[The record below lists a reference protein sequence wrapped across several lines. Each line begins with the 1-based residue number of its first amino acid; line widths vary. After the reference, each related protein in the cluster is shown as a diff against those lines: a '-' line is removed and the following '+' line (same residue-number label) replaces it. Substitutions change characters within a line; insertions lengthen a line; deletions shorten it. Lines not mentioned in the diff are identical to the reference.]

1 LKSDLRLKNI
11 CLLATGQSLSI
22 ASLESKEIQSGYR
35 ALLRAAKNTVA
46 REDYAKIRRALDLA
60 IKSCGGNKIL
70 TGELQILHA
79 LSVARIIAGEMG
91 LGLTSIIAALL
102 HDSYN
107 NLDISL
113 QELEKELGKKVVEI
127 LNGFSR
133 VSSIESMQSAYQ
145 AENFRKL
152 LLSLADDVRVILIKL
167 VERLEYMRNLD
178 MAPGKEQLPIASETY
193 FLYAPLAHRLGF
205 YNIKSEMEDLASK
218 YLEPEQYS
226 YIENR
231 LKQTTASRNRFIREF
246 SQPLQEKLE
255 KQGFRFEI
263 KSRTKS
269 IHSIMLKMKKQGVEF
284 EEVYD
289 LFAVRIIL
297 DSKNDNDKS
306 DCWRAYSVVTDLYQ
320 PNPSRLRDWI
330 SLPKS
335 NGYESLHTTVVGPRG
350 KWVEVQIRSKRM
362 DEIAE
367 KGLAAHFKY
376 KGIKGEGGL
385 DTWLSR
391 MREILE
397 SSEKE
402 ETSFLD
408 QVRSGLYTDEVF
420 VFTPKGD
427 LRQLPAGATVLDFA
441 FDIHTAVGASCV
453 GGKVNGKN
461 VTIRY
466 VLQNG
471 DHVDIIRSKNQKPKQ
486 DWLSFVVTGKAKTK
500 IKQVLNEEK
509 AKAAAEGKEILMRR
523 LKNWKIPYGD
533 VVIQTLINHYNLKT
547 AQDLYFLIE
556 TGKIELL
563 EIKDILQKDQTTQ
576 QPLPQIAPS
585 PEKEAKDLVDFQ
597 YSDFLIIEDRVEGLD
612 YKLSKC
618 CNPVFGDSV
627 FGFVTIYEGIK
638 IHRTSCPNAHYMM
651 ARYPYRVVTARWTKT
666 KSSTS
671 FITSIKIT
679 GVEDIG
685 IVNKIVE
692 IISTYTV
699 TIRNFTYNMEDGMFD
714 GMLNLLVPNNDVLYG
729 IIRKIHSIKGVLKVV
744 RHNN

>member
-1 LKSDLRLKNI
+1 M
-11 CLLATGQSLSI
+11 I
-22 ASLESKEIQSGYR
+22 ADKQKINSGYR
-35 ALLRAAKNTVA
+35 SLLQAAKNTVA
-46 REDYAKIRRALDLA
+46 SEDNFKIRRALDLA
-60 IKSCGGNKIL
+60 IEACCDKVIL
-70 TGELQILHA
+70 TGEPEILHA

-91 LGLTSIIAALL
+91 LGLTSIITALL

-107 NLDISL
+107 NLSL
-113 QELEKELGKKVVEI
+113 QPRELEKQFGKKVVEI

-133 VSSIESMQSAYQ
+133 ITSIDSMQSSYQ

-167 VERLEYMRNLD
+167 IERLEYMRNLD
-178 MAPGKEQLPIASETY
+178 MAPEKDRLPMASETY

-205 YNIKSEMEDLASK
+205 YNIKSEMEDLSVK
-218 YLEPEQYS
+218 YLEPEQYN
-226 YIENR
+226 YVECR
-231 LKQTTASRNRFIREF
+231 LKQTTASRNKLIRDF
-246 SQPLQEKLE
+246 SIPLKEKLE
-255 KQGFRFEI
+255 KQGFKFTI

-269 IHSIMLKMKKQGVEF
+269 IHSIMLKMKKQEVEF
-284 EEVYD
+284 DEVYD

-297 DSKNDNDKS
+297 ESDSENEKS
-306 DCWRAYSVVTDLYQ
+306 DCWRTYSIVTDLYQ

-330 SLPKS
+330 SVPKS

-350 KWVEVQIRSKRM
+350 KWVEVQIRSHRM

-385 DTWLSR
+385 DTWLSK

-397 SSEKE
+397 STEKE
-402 ETSFLD
+402 DNAFID

-441 FDIHTAVGASCV
+441 FDIHSDVGASCV

-471 DHVDIIRSKNQKPKQ
+471 DHVSIIRSKNQKPKQ
-486 DWLSFVVTGKAKTK
+486 DWLSFVVTNKAKTK

-509 AKAAAEGKEILMRR
+509 TKAAAEGKEILMRR
-523 LKNWKIPYGD
+523 LKNWKIVYGD
-533 VVIQTLINHYNLKT
+533 TLIQKLLNSYSLKT
-547 AQDLYFLIE
+547 AQDLYYLIATE
-556 TGKIELL
+556 KIELL
-563 EIKDILQKDQTTQ
+563 HIKEVLLREESIESIV
-576 QPLPQIAPS
+576 PLS
-585 PEKEAKDLVDFQ
+585 TVPEKEAKESVDSQ
-597 YSDFLIIEDRVEGLD
+597 LSDYLIIEDRVEGLD

-627 FGFVTIYEGIK
+627 FGFVTIFEGIK
-638 IHRTSCPNAHYMM
+638 IHRTSCPNAHNMM
-651 ARYPYRVVTARWTKT
+651 ARYPYRVIAARWSNAKN
-666 KSSTS
+666 SPS
-671 FITSIKIT
+671 FVAAIKIT

-685 IVNKIVE
+685 MVNKIADV
-692 IISTYTV
+692 IAGSRAV
-699 TIRNFTYNMEDGMFD
+699 VRNFNYNMADGIFE
-714 GMLNLLVPNNDVLYG
+714 GMLNIMVPNSDVLHG
-729 IIRKIHSIKGVLKVV
+729 IIRKIHSIKGILKAT
-744 RHNN
+744 RYDSA

>member
-1 LKSDLRLKNI
+1 MELKK
-11 CLLATGQSLSI
+11 
-22 ASLESKEIQSGYR
+22 IQPGYR
-35 ALLRAAKNTVA
+35 ALLRAARNIVSP
-46 REDYAKIRRALDLA
+46 EDLPKIRRALNLA
-60 IKSCGGNKIL
+60 IKSCGDSVTI
-70 TGELQILHA
+70 TGEPKILHA
-79 LSVARIIAGEMG
+79 LSVARIIAGEMS
-91 LGLTSIIAALL
+91 LGLTSIITALL

-107 NLDISL
+107 TLEISSK
-113 QELEKELGKKVVEI
+113 EIEKELGKKVVEI

-133 VSSIESMQSAYQ
+133 VSGIESMQSSFQ

-167 VERLEYMRNLD
+167 IERLEYMRNLD
-178 MAPGKEQLPIASETY
+178 NASEKYKLPMASETY

-205 YNIKSEMEDLASK
+205 YNIKSELEDLSVK

-226 YIENR
+226 FLECQ
-231 LKQTTASRNRFIREF
+231 LKKTSASRNRLIRDF
-246 SQPLQEKLE
+246 SNPLQEALQ
-255 KQGFRFEI
+255 KQDFRFTI

-269 IHSIMLKMKKQGVEF
+269 IHSIMLKMKKQEVEF

-289 LFAVRIIL
+289 LFAVRIII
-297 DSKNDNDKS
+297 DTEGENEKS

-330 SLPKS
+330 SVPKS

-385 DTWLSR
+385 DIWLSK

-402 ETSFLD
+402 DTAFLD
-408 QVRSGLYTDEVF
+408 KVRSGLYSDEVF

-427 LRQLPAGATVLDFA
+427 LRQLPIGATVLDFA

-461 VTIRY
+461 VTIRH

-471 DHVDIIRSKNQKPKQ
+471 DHVDIIRSKTQKPKQ
-486 DWLSFVVTGKAKTK
+486 DWLSFVVTNKAKTK
-500 IKQVLNEEK
+500 IRQVLNEEK
-509 AKAAAEGKEILMRR
+509 VKAAAEGKEILMRR

-533 VVIQTLINHYNLKT
+533 IVIQKLISHYNFKT

-563 EIKDILQKDQTTQ
+563 EIKEVLLKDESQIPATPTIIL
-576 QPLPQIAPS
+576 
-585 PEKEAKDLVDFQ
+585 PEKEQAEVQ
-597 YSDFLIIEDRVEGLD
+597 YSDFLIIQDSIEGLD
-612 YKLSKC
+612 YRLAKC
-618 CNPVFGDSV
+618 CNPVFGDAV
-627 FGFVTIYEGIK
+627 FGFVTIFEGIK
-638 IHRTSCPNAHYMM
+638 IHRTGCPNAHNMM
-651 ARYPYRVVTARWTKT
+651 ARYPYRVISARWTKT
-666 KSSTS
+666 KSSPS

-679 GVEDIG
+679 GIEDIG
-685 IVNKIVE
+685 IVNRIADV
-692 IISTYTV
+692 ISSHSV
-699 TIRNFTYNMEDGMFD
+699 TIRSFNYNMDEGMFE
-714 GMLNLLVPNNDVLYG
+714 GTLNILVPNNDILYELLKKIKAVKG
-729 IIRKIHSIKGVLKVV
+729 IQKAIRLNS
-744 RHNN
+744 

>member
-1 LKSDLRLKNI
+1 VDSPK
-11 CLLATGQSLSI
+11 
-22 ASLESKEIQSGYR
+22 IQSGYR
-35 ALLRAAKNTVA
+35 ALLKAARNTVA
-46 REDYAKIRRALDLA
+46 AEDIKKIRRALDLA
-60 IKSCGGNKIL
+60 IDACKEKVIL
-70 TGELQILHA
+70 TGESQILHA
-79 LSVARIIAGEMG
+79 LSVARIIAGEME
-91 LGLTSIIAALL
+91 LGLTSIITAIL

-107 NLDISL
+107 RLDISDKD
-113 QELEKELGKKVVEI
+113 LEKVFGRKVVEI

-133 VSSIESMQSAYQ
+133 ISSIESMQSSYQ

-167 VERLEYMRNLD
+167 VERLEYMRNLET
-178 MAPGKEQLPIASETY
+178 APEKEQLPLASETY

-205 YNIKSEMEDLASK
+205 YNIKLEMEDLSVK
-218 YLEPEQYS
+218 YLEPEQYR

-231 LKQTTASRNRFIREF
+231 LKQTTASRNRLIREF
-246 SQPLQEKLE
+246 SQPLKEKLD
-255 KQGFRFEI
+255 KNGFKFTI

-284 EEVYD
+284 DEVYD

-297 DSKNDNDKS
+297 DTEPENEKS
-306 DCWRAYSVVTDLYQ
+306 ECWRAYSIVTDLYQ

-330 SLPKS
+330 SVPKS

-350 KWVEVQIRSKRM
+350 KWIEVQIRTTRM

-376 KGIKGEGGL
+376 KGVKGEGGL
-385 DTWLSR
+385 DTWLTR

-402 ETSFLD
+402 EKAFLD

-427 LRQLPAGATVLDFA
+427 LKQLPAGATVLDFA
-441 FDIHTAVGASCV
+441 FEIHTAVGASCV

-461 VTIRY
+461 VTLKH

-471 DHVDIIRSKNQKPKQ
+471 DHVDIIRSKNQKPKR
-486 DWLSFVVTGKAKTK
+486 DWLSFVVTSKARSK
-500 IKQVLNEEK
+500 IKLALNEEK
-509 AKAAAEGKEILMRR
+509 ARAAAEGKEMLMRR

-533 VVIQTLINHYNLKT
+533 TVIQKLINNYNVKT

-563 EIKDILQKDQTTQ
+563 EIKEVLQKEQA
-576 QPLPQIAPS
+576 PHSFRQITIPAD
-585 PEKEAKDLVDFQ
+585 KDLRELVDTQ
-597 YSDFLIIEDRVEGLD
+597 YTDFLIVEDRVEGLD
-612 YKLSKC
+612 YKLAKC

-627 FGFVTIYEGIK
+627 FGFVTISEGIK

-651 ARYPYRVVTARWTKT
+651 SKYPYRVVSARWTKAT
-666 KSSTS
+666 SSTS
-671 FITSIKIT
+671 FIASIKIT
-679 GVEDIG
+679 GVEETG
-685 IVNKIVE
+685 IVNRIADIV
-692 IISTYTV
+692 SSYTV
-699 TIRNFTYNMEDGMFD
+699 TMRSFNYKMDEGMFE
-714 GMLNLLVPNNDVLYG
+714 GVLNLSVSNNDVLYG
-729 IIRKIHSIKGVLKVV
+729 IIRKIQSIKGVLKVNRV
-744 RHNN
+744 NN